1 MNMLQI
7 NDLRF
12 RYSGENKDLLNIPHW
27 QVAAGEAIFLSAP
40 SGGGKSTLINLLAGI
55 ITPQYGTINL
65 LGIAI
70 NHLSARKRDAFR
82 ARHIGMV
89 FQQFNLIPYLSVV
102 DNIRLASHFSALS
115 AVEADKRAVR
125 LLESLGLT
133 DADAK
138 RKAGQ
143 LSVGQQQ
150 RVAIARALINE
161 PEVLLVDEPTS
172 ALDTAHRDMFIE
184 LLMQQLVPARTSLIF
199 VSHDTSLKSHFSRHV
214 NFVELHHDAG

>member
-1 MNMLQI
+1 MLRI

-12 RYSGENKDLLNIPHW
+12 RYPDDNKDLLNIPHW

-40 SGGGKSTLINLLAGI
+40 SGSGKSTLINLLAGVM
-55 ITPQYGTINL
+55 TPQYGTVSL
-65 LGIAI
+65 LGTVI
-70 NHLSARKRDAFR
+70 NQLPARRRDAFR

-89 FQQFNLIPYLSVV
+89 FQQFNLIPYLSVL
-102 DNIRLASHFSALS
+102 DNLRLASHFSVLP
-115 AVEADKRAVR
+115 AVEADKRALR
-125 LLESLGLT
+125 LLDNLGLT
-133 DADAK
+133 EVDSR

-161 PEVLLVDEPTS
+161 PELLLVDEPTS
-172 ALDTAHRDMFIE
+172 ALDTAHRDRFIE

-214 NFVELHHDAG
+214 NIGELQHDAA